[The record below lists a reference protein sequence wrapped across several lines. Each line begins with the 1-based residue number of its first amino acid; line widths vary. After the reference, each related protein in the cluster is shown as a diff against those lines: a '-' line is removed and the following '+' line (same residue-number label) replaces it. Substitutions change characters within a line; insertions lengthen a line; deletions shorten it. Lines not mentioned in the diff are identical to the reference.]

1 MLAKVN
7 RISDDNRNV
16 MITKLDIDD
25 FGSVVPV
32 RDLELQ
38 LPANDDSVAQTLRN
52 SPYAA
57 VFTDSDNEE
66 DDGTIVLA
74 KGISAE
80 ELNREKEKTIE
91 KLNESK
97 DEP

>member
-7 RISDDNRNV
+7 RISHDNRNV

-25 FGSVVPV
+25 FGSVIPI
-32 RDLELQ
+32 RDLELR
-38 LPANDDSVAQTLRN
+38 LPADDDSVFQTLRN

-57 VFTDSDNEE
+57 IFTDSDNEE
-66 DDGTIVLA
+66 DGRTIVLA

-80 ELNREKEKTIE
+80 ELNTEKERTIN
-91 KLNESK
+91 KVNESK
-97 DEP
+97 KKP